1 MSDHEGN
8 QSQTSYEGSVVDQ
21 ILEAFLTKVEAEPL
35 MLEVAKQLRNTLLV
49 DREDSE
55 TQLKRAL
62 SIGEEV

>member
-1 MSDHEGN
+1 MSDHEGS
-8 QSQTSYEGSVVDQ
+8 QSQTSSEGSVVDQ

>member
-8 QSQTSYEGSVVDQ
+8 QSQTSSEGSVVDQ